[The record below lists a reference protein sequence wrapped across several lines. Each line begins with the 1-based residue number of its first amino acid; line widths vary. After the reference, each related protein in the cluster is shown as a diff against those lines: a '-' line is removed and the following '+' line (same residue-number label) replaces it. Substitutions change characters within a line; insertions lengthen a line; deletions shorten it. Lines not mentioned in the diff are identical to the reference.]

1 MSSHITDDTTDIIL
15 MTLVVMMMLGMMF
28 VMMFMMVFMMMPVLI
43 FFVCSSFDN
52 VCGNASIK
60 QPIIDSQHNWKWDG
74 ANDDAGDDDDVA
86 GDYNGEAGDGDD
98 VLVYIK

>member
-15 MTLVVMMMLGMMF
+15 MTLVVMIML
-28 VMMFMMVFMMMPVLI
+28 VMMIIMMFMMMPVLI

-74 ANDDAGDDDDVA
+74 ANDDAGD
-86 GDYNGEAGDGDD
+86 GDD

>member
-1 MSSHITDDTTDIIL
+1 
-15 MTLVVMMMLGMMF
+15 MTLVVMIMLVMMF
-28 VMMFMMVFMMMPVLI
+28 VMMIIMMFMMMFMMMPVLI

-74 ANDDAGDDDDVA
+74 ANDDGDDDVA
-86 GDYNGEAGDGDD
+86 IDDNGDAGDDDD

>member
-1 MSSHITDDTTDIIL
+1 

-74 ANDDAGDDDDVA
+74 ANDDAGDGDDVA
-86 GDYNGEAGDGDD
+86 GDYNGDAADDDD